1 MLFIKK
7 FKNVKKKGRCRGKE
21 WEAQEYHSGTLP
33 LSNSIYLYI
42 RLGPR
47 KISKK
52 RHFLL
57 SRQFFC
63 LIYNTYLN
71 YIWHL
76 FKVLCLTPK
85 LEIRWGAGTQV
96 SIVQVK
102 SLSGQLLK
110 NRPHDIANNKMFS
123 QLLGKKL

>member
-52 RHFLL
+52 GIFYCPV
-57 SRQFFC
+57 SFFC